1 MKLESIIGIPKGHP
15 QGRLVTAFVVLSLV
29 AIFAALFLEMPALAL
44 IPAGL
49 AVCWLAMVDVQK
61 VFFLMMGCI
70 PISTEVSLPGG
81 LATDLPSEPL
91 MWLLTLAGIGWFAKN
106 WRQVDVRFFRHP
118 ITLALFAHLFW
129 LIICVSTSQNFLIS
143 FKSLLAKGW
152 YVIVF
157 YFWAARFLQETRD
170 FKALLWWFF
179 VPLFLATISVIY
191 RHAGFDFSFES
202 INGCLEPFFRNHV
215 MYACLLAIF
224 LPFAWYGTYWYR
236 RYSGAWWLLVAGV
249 GVFLLGIGFA
259 YTRAAYGALVL
270 AIGVYWV
277 LRWRLMKA
285 ALVAV
290 ALFFTAF
297 ITFLGT
303 RDNWLLFAPEYE
315 KTITHQ
321 RFDRLLE
328 ATTKL
333 EDISAMERVYRWVA
347 ASYMIRDRPV
357 LGFGPATFYTYYKNY
372 TVTSFRTYVSDN
384 PEKSSTHNYYI
395 MVTVEQGL
403 PGLLFFL
410 LFCVVVMLKGE
421 RVYHQTKT
429 LQRRVA
435 LLSAVLCFVLINI
448 LMLMNDFV
456 ETDKIGSLFFLS
468 AAILVNIDLKNRDEA
483 AAEKDLSPPT
493 PEGL

>member
-1 MKLESIIGIPKGHP
+1 MHRLAAKLLQVPKGHP
-15 QGRLVTAFVVLSLV
+15 QGGLVAAFVVLSLC
-29 AIFAALFLEMPALAL
+29 AIFAGLWLQIPSITLL
-44 IPAGL
+44 PAGL
-49 AVCWLAMVDVQK
+49 AVLWLAMVDIRK

-70 PISTEVSLPGG
+70 PLSTEVALPGG

-91 MWLLTLAGIGWFAKN
+91 MWLLTLAGVAWFAKN

-129 LIICVSTSQNFLIS
+129 LTICVSTSQNFLIS

-157 YFWAARFLQETRD
+157 YFWAARFLNEKRD
-170 FKALLWWFF
+170 FKALMWWFF
-179 VPLFLATISVIY
+179 VPLFFATITVIY
-191 RHAGFDFSFES
+191 RHAGFGFSFES

-236 RYSGAWWLLVAGV
+236 RYSGLWWFLILGIL
-249 GVFLLGIGFA
+249 VFLAGIGFA

-277 LRWRLMKA
+277 VRWRMMKFALLGVAIVFA
-285 ALVAV
+285 AFL
-290 ALFFTAF
+290 
-297 ITFLGT
+297 TFLGT

-315 KTITHQ
+315 KTITYQ

-333 EDISAMERVYRWVA
+333 EDISSMERVYRWVA
-347 ASYMIRDRPV
+347 ASYMIRERPL
-357 LGFGPATFYTYYKNY
+357 LGFGPATFYSYYKNY

-384 PEKSSTHNYYI
+384 PEKSSTHNYFL

-403 PGLLFFL
+403 PGLFFFL

-421 RVYHQTKT
+421 NIFHQT
-429 LQRRVA
+429 LERSRRAAMLAA
-435 LLSAVLCFVLINI
+435 LLCFVLINI

-468 AAILVNIDLKNRDEA
+468 AAILVNIDLKNTKEDE
-483 AAEKDLSPPT
+483 
-493 PEGL
+493 

>member
-1 MKLESIIGIPKGHP
+1 MKLNTLTGIPKGHP
-15 QGRLVTAFVVLSLV
+15 QSMLVTAFVTISLI
-29 AIFAALFLEMPALAL
+29 AIFVGLYLEMFWLAL

-49 AVCWLAMVDVQK
+49 GIVWLALVDLK
-61 VFFLMMGCI
+61 KIFFLMVGCI
-70 PISTEVSLPGG
+70 PLSTEVSLPGG

-91 MWLLTLAGIGWFAKN
+91 MWLLTLAGAAWFLKH

-118 ITLALFAHLFW
+118 VTLALFAHLFW
-129 LIICVSTSQNFLIS
+129 LMICVVNSQDFLIS

-157 YFWAARFLQETRD
+157 YFWAARFLNTERD
-170 FKALLWWFF
+170 FKALMWWFF
-179 VPLFLATISVIY
+179 VPLFFATLSVIY

-236 RYSGAWWLLVAGV
+236 RFSGAWWFLVMGV
-249 GVFLLGIGFA
+249 LVFLVGIYFA
-259 YTRAAYGALVL
+259 YTRAAYGALVI
-270 AIGVYWV
+270 AVGVYWV
-277 LRWRLMKA
+277 VRARLMKA
-285 ALVAV
+285 ALVGT
-290 ALFFTAF
+290 ALFFAGFMAF
-297 ITFLGT
+297 VGT
-303 RDNWLLFAPEYE
+303 RDNWLLFAPEFE

-333 EDISAMERVYRWVA
+333 EDISTMERVYRWVA
-347 ASYMIRDRPV
+347 ASYMIRERPL
-357 LGFGPATFYTYYKNY
+357 LGFGPATFYSQYKNY
-372 TVTSFRTYVSDN
+372 TVNSFRTYVSDN
-384 PEKSSTHNYYI
+384 PEKSSTHNYFL

-403 PGLLFFL
+403 PGFLFFL

-421 RVYHQTKT
+421 LIYHQTRELST
-429 LQRRVA
+429 RVA
-435 LLSAVLCFVLINI
+435 LLSALLCFVLINI

-456 ETDKIGSLFFLS
+456 ETDKIGSLFFIS
-468 AAILVNIDLKNRDEA
+468 AAILVNIDLKNRDQ
-483 AAEKDLSPPT
+483 L
-493 PEGL
+493 G

>member
-1 MKLESIIGIPKGHP
+1 MLRLASKLLAIPKDHP
-15 QGRLVTAFVVLSLV
+15 QGLVVATFVLLSLA
-29 AIFAALFLEMPALAL
+29 AIFSGLYLEMTWLSL
-44 IPAGL
+44 LPAGL
-49 AVCWLAMVDVQK
+49 AMVWLALVDVRK

-70 PISTEVSLPGG
+70 PLSTEVSLPGG

-91 MWLLTLAGIGWFAKN
+91 MWLLTLAGVAWFSRN

-118 ITLALFAHLFW
+118 VTLALFAHLFW
-129 LIICVSTSQNFLIS
+129 LTICVVTSQNFLIS

-152 YVIVF
+152 YVVVF
-157 YFWAARFLQETRD
+157 YFWAARFLNSERD
-170 FKALLWWFF
+170 YKALMWWFF
-179 VPLFLATISVIY
+179 VPLFLATLTVIY
-191 RHAGFDFSFES
+191 RHAGYGFSFES

-236 RYSGAWWLLVAGV
+236 RFSGAWWLLAFGV
-249 GVFLLGIGFA
+249 LVFLVGIYFA

-277 LRWRLMKA
+277 VRWRLMKA

-290 ALFFTAF
+290 ALFFALF
-297 ITFLGT
+297 FTFLGT

-315 KTITHQ
+315 KTITHE

-333 EDISAMERVYRWVA
+333 EDISTMERVYRWVA
-347 ASYMIRDRPV
+347 ATYMIQERPL
-357 LGFGPATFYTYYKNY
+357 LGFGPATFYTHYKNY

-384 PEKSSTHNYYI
+384 PERSSTHNYFL
-395 MVTVEQGL
+395 MVAVEQGL
-403 PGLLFFL
+403 PGLFFFL
-410 LFCVVVMLKGE
+410 LFCLVVMLKGE
-421 RVYHQTKT
+421 STYHLT
-429 LQRRVA
+429 RERGARVA
-435 LLSAVLCFVLINI
+435 LLSALLCFVLINI
-448 LMLMNDFV
+448 LMLMNDFI

-468 AAILVNIDLKNRDEA
+468 AAILVNIDLRNR
-483 AAEKDLSPPT
+483 K
-493 PEGL
+493 G

>member
-1 MKLESIIGIPKGHP
+1 LKLSTITGIPKGHP
-15 QGRLVTAFVVLSLV
+15 QGRLVAAFMAFSLL
-29 AIFAALFLEMPALAL
+29 AIFAGLWLEMTWLSL
-44 IPAGL
+44 LPAGL
-49 AVCWLAMVDVQK
+49 GMVWLALVDVRK

-70 PISTEVSLPGG
+70 PLSTEVSLPGG

-91 MWLLTLAGIGWFAKN
+91 MWLLTLAGLAWFSRN
-106 WRQVDVRFFRHP
+106 WRKVDVRFFRHP

-129 LIICVSTSQNFLIS
+129 LTICVATSQNFLIS

-152 YVIVF
+152 YVVVF
-157 YFWAARFLQETRD
+157 YFWASRFLNSERD
-170 FKALLWWFF
+170 FKALMWWFF
-179 VPLFLATISVIY
+179 VPLFFATITVVW
-191 RHAGFDFSFES
+191 RHAGYSFSFES

-236 RYSGAWWLLVAGV
+236 RFSGLWWLLVFGV
-249 GVFLLGIGFA
+249 LVFLVGIYFA

-270 AIGVYWV
+270 AVGVYWV

-290 ALFFTAF
+290 ALFFALF
-297 ITFLGT
+297 FTFLGT

-315 KTITHQ
+315 KTITHE

-333 EDISAMERVYRWVA
+333 EDISTMERVYRWVA
-347 ASYMIRDRPV
+347 ASYMIQERPL
-357 LGFGPATFYTYYKNY
+357 LGFGPATFYSHYKNY

-384 PEKSSTHNYYI
+384 PERSSTHNYFL
-395 MVTVEQGL
+395 MVAVEQGL

-421 RVYHQTKT
+421 SAYHLTRERGT
-429 LQRRVA
+429 RVA
-435 LLSAVLCFVLINI
+435 LLSAMLCFVLINI
-448 LMLMNDFV
+448 LMLMNDFI

-468 AAILVNIDLKNRDEA
+468 AAILVNIDLKNRE
-483 AAEKDLSPPT
+483 ERV
-493 PEGL
+493 GH